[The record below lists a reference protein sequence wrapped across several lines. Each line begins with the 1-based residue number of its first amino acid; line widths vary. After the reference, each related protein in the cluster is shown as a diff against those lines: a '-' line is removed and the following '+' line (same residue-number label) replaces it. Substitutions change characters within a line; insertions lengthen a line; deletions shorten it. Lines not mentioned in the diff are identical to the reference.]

1 MKTDPAWRSYTSYGY
16 CVNVSSALLGFCG
29 YPLDLPTLCYLLGK
43 GYRLYNPGLMRFV
56 SADNAS
62 PFEEGGIN
70 PYCYCGGDPVNRF
83 DSSGRGWLNAL
94 TFKQVKVQANYE
106 VFDTQMLRRLE
117 GEVKVATL
125 SSAFKVK
132 FKDTLSA
139 QLDAASFG
147 EISPLVEYRSIRNA
161 KRAYLLMVDG
171 SQPSP
176 ESRGM
181 FSYDYDA
188 VISARN
194 RLNNAFSPTATRA
207 VNGRAFRE
215 AHDRN
220 IEGFNAVAER
230 ARMLRDVKSLELSRT
245 RR

>member
-56 SADNAS
+56 SVDNAS

-83 DSSGRGWLNAL
+83 DSSGRGWLDVL
-94 TFKQVKVQANYE
+94 TFKRVKLQASHE
-106 VFDTQMLRRLE
+106 VFDTRMLRRF
-117 GEVKVATL
+117 GSEVKVAKL
-125 SSAFKVK
+125 STAYKVK
-132 FKDTLSA
+132 FNDAPSPD
-139 QLDAASFG
+139 LDATLFG
-147 EISPLVEYRSIRNA
+147 EISLFVKYRSNRNA

-171 SQPSP
+171 SQPIP
-176 ESRGM
+176 EARGM
-181 FSYDYDA
+181 FSYDYDTA
-188 VISARN
+188 ITFRD
-194 RLNNAFSPTATRA
+194 RLNYTYSPTRA
-207 VNGRAFRE
+207 PAENAHAYRQ
-215 AHDRN
+215 AHDMH
-220 IEGFNAVAER
+220 IAKFNEA
-230 ARMLRDVKSLELSRT
+230 AREIRRLRDLKSIELSLE